1 MNYKLEG
8 ALKKSRKSFIICAIL
23 WLVLVIV
30 FVGPFS
36 YSIFEAKTGGTFD
49 LTIFMEQLSGKHNKS
64 IWNIIWN
71 ICKWSIK

>member
-36 YSIFEAKTGGTFD
+36 YSAFEAKVNGSFE
-49 LTIFMEQLSGKHNKS
+49 LVS
-64 IWNIIWN
+64 IN
-71 ICKWSIK
+71 ICKWCSWKF